1 MQQPRRGKFVVDWG
15 NAVQGNAVQ
24 DTIEFQFNPSELSF
38 QKGVQIAEIAIPGLD
53 TPLLQFVRGQNETL
67 TLDLFFDTTDETDL
81 VGQPASVVRKTD
93 LIYQLVKIDPSTH
106 APPICR
112 FEWNSEFPGIGVN
125 VQRIGNQQRGAFTCI
140 VETVRHKYT
149 QFSDQGVPQ
158 RATLNVTLREYKTL
172 GDQLAQ
178 LGLNSPD
185 KTQIRVLR
193 SDETLSAIAEAH
205 YRDAAEWRRI
215 ADANE
220 LEDPRRLTPG
230 VFLKLPP
237 VL

>member
-1 MQQPRRGKFVVDWG
+1 MQQPRRGKLIVEWSRGKETVD
-15 NAVQGNAVQ
+15 
-24 DTIEFQFNPSELSF
+24 FQFNPSELSF

-67 TLDLFFDTTDETDL
+67 TLDLFFDTTGETGLD
-81 VGQPASVVRKTD
+81 GKPASVLKKSD
-93 LIYQLVKIDPSTH
+93 LIYQLVKIDSSTH
-106 APPICR
+106 APPICQ
-112 FEWNSEFPGIGVN
+112 FEWNTEFPGSGLSDN
-125 VQRIGNQQRGAFTCI
+125 VGGQKRNEFRCI

-172 GDQLAQ
+172 DDQLRK

-193 SDETLSAIAEAH
+193 SDETLSAIAEEH
-205 YRDAAEWRRI
+205 YLDAAEWRRI
-215 ADANE
+215 ADANGF
-220 LEDPRRLTPG
+220 EDPRRLTPG

-237 VL
+237 IL

>member
-1 MQQPRRGKFVVDWG
+1 MQQPRRGKIVTTLKGVEE
-15 NAVQGNAVQ
+15 
-24 DTIEFQFNPSELSF
+24 TIDFQYNPSELSF

-67 TLDLFFDTTDETDL
+67 TLDLFFDTTDETG
-81 VGQPASVVRKTD
+81 VGGTPVSVLTRSDRV
-93 LIYQLVKIDPSTH
+93 YQLVKIDPSTH

-112 FEWNSEFPGIGVN
+112 FEWNKEFPGSGLSDALAG
-125 VQRIGNQQRGAFTCI
+125 QKRTSFQCL

-158 RATLNVTLREYKTL
+158 RATLNVTLREYKAL
-172 GDQLAQ
+172 DVQLKQ

-193 SDETLSAIAEAH
+193 SDETLSAIAEEH
-205 YRDAAEWRRI
+205 YLDAAEWRRI
-215 ADANE
+215 ADANGV
-220 LEDPRRLTPG
+220 EDPRRLAPG
-230 VFLKLPP
+230 LFVKLPP
-237 VL
+237 IL

>member
-1 MQQPRRGKFVVDWG
+1 MQQPRRGKLVTTWKGVEE
-15 NAVQGNAVQ
+15 
-24 DTIEFQFNPSELSF
+24 TIDFQYNPSELSF

-53 TPLLQFVRGQNETL
+53 SPLLQFVRGQNETL
-67 TLDLFFDTTDETDL
+67 TLDLFFDTTDETGIGGTP
-81 VGQPASVVRKTD
+81 VSVLTKSDR
-93 LIYQLVKIDPSTH
+93 IYQLVKIDPSTH

-112 FEWNSEFPGIGVN
+112 FEWNNEFPGSGLSDAIAG
-125 VQRIGNQQRGAFTCI
+125 QKRTSFQCL

-172 GDQLAQ
+172 DVQLKE

-193 SDETLSAIAEAH
+193 SDETLSAIAEEH
-205 YRDAAEWRRI
+205 YLDAGEWRRI
-215 ADANE
+215 ADANGV
-220 LEDPRRLTPG
+220 EDPRRLAPG
-230 VFLKLPP
+230 VFVKLPP
-237 VL
+237 IL

>member
-1 MQQPRRGKFVVDWG
+1 MQQPRRGKFIVKWG
-15 NAVQGNAVQ
+15 EKEE
-24 DTIEFQFNPSELSF
+24 TIEFQFNPSELSF

-53 TPLLQFVRGQNETL
+53 TPVLQFVRGQNETL
-67 TLDLFFDTTDETDL
+67 TLDLFFDTTDETGLD
-81 VGQPASVVRKTD
+81 GKPASVAAKSDRV
-93 LIYQLVKIDPSTH
+93 YQLVKIDPSTH

-112 FEWNSEFPGIGVN
+112 FEWNAEFPGSGLNDHIA
-125 VQRIGNQQRGAFTCI
+125 NQKRNAFRCL

-172 GDQLAQ
+172 DDQLKQ
-178 LGLNSPD
+178 LGLTSPD

-193 SDETLSAIAEAH
+193 SDETLSAIAEEH
-205 YRDAAEWRRI
+205 YLDAAEWRRI
-215 ADANE
+215 ADANGF
-220 LEDPRRLTPG
+220 EDPRRLTPG

-237 VL
+237 IL

>member
-1 MQQPRRGKFVVDWG
+1 MQQPRRGKLVTKLKDEE
-15 NAVQGNAVQ
+15 Q
-24 DTIEFQFNPSELSF
+24 TIDFQFNPSELSF

-81 VGQPASVVRKTD
+81 AGKPASVLAKSDR
-93 LIYQLVKIDPSTH
+93 IYQLVKIDPSTH
-106 APPICR
+106 APPICH
-112 FEWNSEFPGIGVN
+112 FHWNDEFPGSGLSDPIA
-125 VQRIGNQQRGAFTCI
+125 NQKRTSFCCI

-172 GDQLAQ
+172 DDQLKQ
-178 LGLNSPD
+178 LGLTSPD

-193 SDETLSAIAEAH
+193 SDETLSAIAEEH
-205 YRDAAEWRRI
+205 YRHADEWRRI
-215 ADANE
+215 ADANG

-237 VL
+237 IL

>member
-1 MQQPRRGKFVVDWG
+1 MQQPRLGKLVVEWKTGKETVD
-15 NAVQGNAVQ
+15 
-24 DTIEFQFNPSELSF
+24 FQFNPSELSF

-53 TPLLQFVRGQNETL
+53 TPVLQFVRGQNETL
-67 TLDLFFDTTDETDL
+67 TLDLFFDTTDEA
-81 VGQPASVVRKTD
+81 GIGGKPASVLKKTD
-93 LIYQLVKIDPSTH
+93 LIYQLVKVEPSTH
-106 APPICR
+106 APPICQ
-112 FEWNSEFPGIGVN
+112 FEWNDEFPGSGVSDH
-125 VQRIGNQQRGAFTCI
+125 VGNQKRNAFRCI

-149 QFSDQGVPQ
+149 QFTDQGVPQ
-158 RATLNVTLREYKTL
+158 RATLNVTLREYKSL

-193 SDETLSAIAEAH
+193 SDETLSAIAEDH
-205 YRDAAEWRRI
+205 YLHAAEWRRI
-215 ADANE
+215 ADANG

-237 VL
+237 IL